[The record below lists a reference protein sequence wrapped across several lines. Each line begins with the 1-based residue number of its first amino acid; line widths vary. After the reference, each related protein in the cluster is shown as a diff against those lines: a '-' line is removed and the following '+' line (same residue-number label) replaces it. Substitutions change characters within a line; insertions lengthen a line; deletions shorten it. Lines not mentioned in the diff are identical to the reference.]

1 MNPRMTK
8 SLNDLRLNPS
18 RTLLVVFA
26 LAIGLWGVGSVL
38 VSYFILKNDLN
49 ENYRRTVPFHV
60 ALSSK
65 DFAKLD
71 LATFRQRPEIESA
84 ELRDL
89 SFQRI
94 EVFPDQ
100 WLPLWLFE
108 LDDFQKFK
116 LARVSHEEGS
126 TTPPHGTMLLERNGR
141 LVSNLKTG
149 SVARVRVGGKLLQV
163 PVSGIAFDAAQAPST
178 QDAFIYAYTD
188 KNTYR
193 EITGEAANQRLIYR
207 LRNVASKQEIQAAT
221 HVILEDFRSHG
232 ITVDNINIPTPNR
245 HPHQFQLNTL
255 LAFQGGIG
263 LLAFLMGAI
272 LVSQLI
278 GSILA
283 QQIRQIGVLKAIGA
297 TQGQVLGIYL
307 TMLLMLGVV
316 ASVVAIPLAV
326 ISGYGFAGFVAK
338 ILNFNILTKALPLAL
353 YAGLIACGLLL
364 PILFALPALLK
375 GVRVP
380 VQCALSDYGINADTY
395 TANTKTVTRWPL
407 PYGIQLA
414 LRNVLRRKKRLATTV
429 ATIALGVAIFSAGF
443 NVRQSLIDFL
453 ADTKS
458 AMKYDVQLVLKGQ
471 ITREQA
477 LAPFHDLNNVQRIE
491 TWNGGRGRL
500 QSSVVSTNNGIGI
513 IALPYDTDLL
523 KMDVV
528 KGRWLQLSD
537 GIEIV
542 MNQMAAETFGEPVVI
557 GNPYRINLHGIQVT
571 VKLVGIVKEFDVAK
585 IYIDKA
591 QYDIYAN
598 PEHLINSLMF
608 VADDRSFNK
617 IVSLKKDIER
627 AISQTDLNVFYV
639 MSQAERAKIIY
650 DHLNI
655 ILTLFTILSSLV
667 LLISTLGMAA
677 STGTNIIERTR
688 EIGVMRAIG
697 ATPRIIYRLFVAE
710 GAVVSIAGIV
720 SGLVLSLPLS
730 FYAAEFFGEMILGG
744 GIPLKFAFSRMGFA
758 ATLAIT
764 LVFGWLASRIPARK
778 AISISNREA
787 LAYE

>member
-1 MNPRMTK
+1 MNPRMRK
-8 SLNDLRLNPS
+8 ALNDLRLNPS
-18 RTLLVVFA
+18 RTLLVVFV
-26 LAIGLWGVGSVL
+26 LAIGLWGAGSVL

-49 ENYRRTVPFHV
+49 ENYRRTLPFHV

-65 DFAKLD
+65 DFARLD

-84 ELRDL
+84 EFRAL

-100 WLPLWLFE
+100 WLPLWLFG
-108 LDDFQKFK
+108 LDDFEKFN

-126 TTPPHGTMLLERNGR
+126 TTPPPGTMLLERNGR

-149 SVARVRVGGKLLQV
+149 AIARVRVGGKLLQV
-163 PVSGIAFDAAQAPST
+163 PVSGITFDAAQAPST
-178 QDAFIYAYTD
+178 QDAFIYAYSD

-193 EITGEAANQRLIYR
+193 EITGESVNQRLIFR
-207 LRNVASKQEIQAAT
+207 LRNVNGKQEIQAAT

-232 ITVDNINIPTPNR
+232 IAIDSINMPTPNQ
-245 HPHQFQLNTL
+245 HPHQWQLNTL

-278 GSILA
+278 GAILA

-297 TQGQVLGIYL
+297 TQWQVLSIYL
-307 TMLLMLGVV
+307 SMVLMLGVM

-338 ILNFNILTKALPLAL
+338 ILNFNILTRSLPLAL
-353 YAGLIACGLLL
+353 YAGLIVCGLLL
-364 PILFALPALLK
+364 PVLFALPALLK

-380 VQCALSDYGINADTY
+380 VHSALSDYGISADAHTS
-395 TANTKTVTRWPL
+395 NNQTVTRLPL

-429 ATIALGVAIFSAGF
+429 VTIALGFAIFSSGF

-458 AMKYDVQLVLKGQ
+458 AMRYDVQLVLKDQ

-477 LAPFHDLNNVQRIE
+477 LAPFQNLHNVQRIE
-491 TWNGGRGRL
+491 SWNGGRGRL

-513 IALPYDTDLL
+513 IALPYDTDLVT
-523 KMDVV
+523 MDVIQ
-528 KGRWLQLSD
+528 GHWLRASD
-537 GIEIV
+537 DIEIV
-542 MNQMAAETFGEPVVI
+542 MNQGAVEAFGEPVVVGKRYPI
-557 GNPYRINLHGIQVT
+557 ILNGKQVLT
-571 VKLVGIVKEFDVAK
+571 RLVGIVKEFDVAK

-591 QYDIYAN
+591 QYDTVAN

-608 VADDRSFNK
+608 VADDRSFSK

-627 AISQTDLNVFYV
+627 VISQTELNVFYV

-650 DHLNI
+650 DHLSI

-697 ATPRIIYRLFVAE
+697 ATPKIIYRLFVAE
-710 GAVVSIAGIV
+710 GAVVSTVGIV
-720 SGLVLSLPLS
+720 LGLVLSLPLS
-730 FYAAEFFGEMILGG
+730 LYASEFFGELILGH
-744 GIPLKFAFSRMGFA
+744 GISLKFAFSQIGF
-758 ATLAIT
+758 AIT
-764 LVFGWLASRIPARK
+764 LMITLAFGWLASRIPARK

-787 LAYE
+787 LSYE